1 MWLKKLKFSL
11 GQKMAVSIIIVS
23 LLLVVVALLFG
34 YYNYA
39 DRTYNQYK
47 TLASNLAKTAATQ
60 LDPDKIST
68 YLDTMKKD
76 EAYEEMLQNLFNIK
90 NNNDI
95 QFLYVIKIESNTMQ
109 YIMDADENEATK
121 CELGLIE
128 PLDKEIMPYVDRL
141 ENGVPAYISNDEKY
155 GWLSLSL
162 EPLINSD
169 GKVVAMV
176 GADISMDEVMEDRL
190 HFLLSMCLGM
200 AVTAAIFIVGFYIYI
215 RKFVVLPINQLAAAA
230 SDYATHKN
238 NNPEQSIS
246 SIASLDIHTGDE
258 IENVAE
264 SVKKMELEINDYI
277 DNLTRVTAEKERIGT
292 ELSVAKQIQASL
304 LPCVF
309 PAFPERREFDIY
321 ASMDPARE
329 VGGDFY
335 DFFIVDDRYLW
346 VIIAD
351 VSDKGVAAA
360 LFMVIAKTL
369 IKNHAEFNQSPADVF
384 NIVNN
389 QLCENNSV
397 GMFVTAFMGRL
408 DLKKGDFVFA
418 NAGHNYPLIFKQ
430 QQGFYWLK
438 SRPGL
443 VLAGM
448 EGIKYQSHE
457 IKLVPGDRLFLYTDG
472 VTEALN
478 QKKELYSD
486 ARLLKTVNKQDVD
499 GMPLKEFLDYL
510 KNDITLF
517 SNGAEQSDDIT
528 MLVMEYNG

>member
-1 MWLKKLKFSL
+1 MSKNKIRLSL
-11 GQKMAVSIIIVS
+11 GQKMAISIIVVSI
-23 LLLVVVALLFG
+23 LLVAVALLFG

-47 TLASNLAKTAATQ
+47 TIASNLAKTAATQ
-60 LDPDKIST
+60 LDPDKIPT
-68 YLDTMKKD
+68 YLDTMETD
-76 EAYEEMLQNLFNIK
+76 EDYEKMLQALFNIK
-90 NNNDI
+90 NNNDLS
-95 QFLYVIKIESNTMQ
+95 FLYVVEIEDNTMR

-121 CELGLIE
+121 CEMGMTV
-128 PLDKEIMPYVDRL
+128 PLDEAILPFVDKL
-141 ENGVPAYISNDEKY
+141 ENGVPAYINKDEKY

-162 EPLINSD
+162 EPLMNSK
-169 GKVVAMV
+169 GQVVAMV
-176 GADISMDEVMEDRL
+176 GADISMDDVMNDRR
-190 HFLLSMCLGM
+190 HFLFRMCLGM
-200 AVTAAIFIVGFYIYI
+200 AVTAAFFIIAFFLYI
-215 RKFVVLPINQLAAAA
+215 RKFVVHPINKLAAAA
-230 SDYATHKN
+230 SDYVAHKTS
-238 NNPEQSIS
+238 NPDHIIS
-246 SIASLDIHTGDE
+246 SIAGLDIRTGDE

-277 DNLTRVTAEKERIGT
+277 DNLTKVTAEKERIST
-292 ELSVAKQIQASL
+292 ELHVAKQIQSSL

-321 ASMDPARE
+321 ASMEPARE

-369 IKNHAEFNQSPADVF
+369 LKNHAEFYKSPADVF
-384 NIVNN
+384 NIVND

-408 DLKKGDFVFA
+408 DLQNGDFIFA
-418 NAGHNYPLIFKQ
+418 NAGHNCPLLYTQ
-430 QQGFYWLK
+430 QQGFNWLR

-448 EGIKYQSHE
+448 EGVKYQSHE

-478 QKKELYSD
+478 EEKQLYGDS
-486 ARLLKTVNKQDVD
+486 RLFEMLNKQ
-499 GMPLKEFLDYL
+499 GIAELSPAEFLDYI
-510 KNDITLF
+510 KKDIASF
-517 SNGAEQSDDIT
+517 AGGAEQSDDIT
-528 MLVMEYNG
+528 MLTLEYKG